1 MCYPYDYRFIIKDIN
16 QDQANKKAQ
25 GKVWEGPE
33 YRAPCSQPVES
44 GYTIP
49 LAHWYIH
56 QPESSTKPQCSEVL
70 LGTHYEGMVEWIMGY
85 MIECNP

>member
-49 LAHWYIH
+49 LAH
-56 QPESSTKPQCSEVL
+56 
-70 LGTHYEGMVEWIMGY
+70 
-85 MIECNP
+85 